1 MKELKAVALKYPE
14 SAEAPFISAV
24 GKGLAAE
31 KILEI
36 AKEHSIPV
44 VENEIAADVLS
55 VQEIG
60 SMIPENTWEIVAQI
74 FSVVVKYE
82 KM

>member
-14 SAEAPFISAV
+14 NAEAPFIFAV

-44 VENEIAADVLS
+44 VENEIAADILS

>member
-14 SAEAPFISAV
+14 NAEAPFISAV

-31 KILEI
+31 IILEI

-55 VQEIG
+55 AQEIG

-74 FSVVVKYE
+74 FSVVVKYG

>member
-14 SAEAPFISAV
+14 NAEAPFISAV

-44 VENEIAADVLS
+44 VKNEIASDVLS
-55 VQEIG
+55 VQ
-60 SMIPENTWEIVAQI
+60 
-74 FSVVVKYE
+74 
-82 KM
+82 

>member
-14 SAEAPFISAV
+14 NAEAPFISAV

-36 AKEHSIPV
+36 AKEFPV
-44 VENEIAADVLS
+44 FLEKQLSDVLQVS
-55 VQEIG
+55 KLK
-60 SMIPENTWEIVAQI
+60 
-74 FSVVVKYE
+74 KYILH
-82 KM
+82 KFINYLNKN

>member
-14 SAEAPFISAV
+14 NAEAPFISAV

-36 AKEHSIPV
+36 AKEHSISV
-44 VENEIAADVLS
+44 VENEIAADILS

>member
-14 SAEAPFISAV
+14 NAEAPFISAA
-24 GKGLAAE
+24 GKGLVAE

-36 AKEHSIPV
+36 AKEHSVPV